1 MALYF
6 YRARTFRGDIVEGRR
21 EAGSERE
28 LFTAL
33 RSEGFFP
40 IVIREEKVKRA
51 RPGERAPLFAP
62 RIGLRDIAI
71 FSRQFATMIR
81 AGMTI
86 VASLDVLIQQTANRR
101 LRFVLRTIKRDVE
114 EGASLTEAMYRHRD
128 IFSELYVSLI
138 RAGEAGGVLDDVL
151 DRLASYLE
159 RETALIQRVKSAMRY
174 PIFVLTMA
182 AAVITLL
189 VVYIVPKFIVILK
202 GLNIPLP
209 LPTQLLISFTGWVR
223 ENIYY
228 IFLTPVIVWVTIRF
242 LRRSKKVAYAIDRF
256 KIKLPIVGPIAY
268 KVAIVRFTR
277 TLGTLTA
284 AAVPILESLEIV
296 SKVAGN
302 EVLARAID
310 LARYRVQEGQGL
322 AESLAATGIFPPMV
336 IHMTA
341 VGEETG
347 NLDEMLHKI
356 ADFYDEEVDNAVR
369 GLSALIEPI
378 LILGLGGVVGFIA
391 ISVFLPL
398 FQLIGGLS
406 R

>member
-1 MALYF
+1 MPLYF

-21 EAGSERE
+21 EANSEKE
-28 LFTAL
+28 LFTVL

-40 IVIREEKVKRA
+40 IVIREERVKRA
-51 RPGERAPLFAP
+51 RSEEKVPLFAP
-62 RIGLRDIAI
+62 RVSLRDMAI

-101 LRFVLRTIKRDVE
+101 LKFILRAIKRDVE
-114 EGASLTEAMYRHRD
+114 EGASLTEAMLKHRD
-128 IFSELYVSLI
+128 VFSELYVSLI

-151 DRLASYLE
+151 DRLATYLE

-182 AAVITLL
+182 SVVITLL
-189 VVYIVPKFIVILK
+189 VVYIVPRFIVILR

-209 LPTQLLISFTGWVR
+209 LPTRFLIASTGWVR
-223 ENIYY
+223 ENIWYL
-228 IFLTPVIVWVTIRF
+228 FLVPVLVFILIKI
-242 LRRSKKVAYAIDRF
+242 LKRSKRVAYAIDKM

-277 TLGTLTA
+277 TLGTLTS

-296 SKVAGN
+296 SRVAGN

-310 LARYRVQEGQGL
+310 LVRYRVQEGQGL
-322 AESLAATGIFPPMV
+322 AESLATTSIFPPMV

-341 VGEETG
+341 VGEESG
-347 NLDEMLHKI
+347 NLDEMLYKI
-356 ADFYDEEVDNAVR
+356 ADFYDEEVDNAVK
-369 GLSALIEPI
+369 GLSTLIEPV